1 MQTSN
6 LHCQSSQK
14 VCVEQLCLN
23 DAKAN
28 AAEHEDMKATTT
40 SVYHNYNL

>member
-1 MQTSN
+1 MQTGK

-23 DAKAN
+23 DARAN
-28 AAEHEDMKATTT
+28 AAEHAGLRATTA